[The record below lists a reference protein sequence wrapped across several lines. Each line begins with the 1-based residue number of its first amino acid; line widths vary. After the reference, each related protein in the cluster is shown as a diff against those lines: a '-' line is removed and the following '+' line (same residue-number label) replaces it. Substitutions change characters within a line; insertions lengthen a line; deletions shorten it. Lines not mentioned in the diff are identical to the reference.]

1 MIQVMVD
8 LETMSQKSNAA
19 IASIG
24 AVKFENGLIIDK
36 FYCTVDI
43 KSCKDV
49 GLNIQKETVEWWSKQ
64 NPAAL
69 AELRKN
75 NISIQ
80 EALDNFR
87 EWYGKKSLWTWSN
100 GAGFDNVI
108 LENAYRAIGE
118 DTPWKFYDSRCY
130 RTVKAII
137 NIEEEERQGTHHNA
151 LDDAVHQARHLIRIL
166 ES

>member
-8 LETMSQKSNAA
+8 LETMSQRSNAS

-24 AVKFENGLIIDK
+24 AVKFEDGKIIDK

-43 KSCKDV
+43 KSCKEL
-49 GLNIQKETVEWWSKQ
+49 GLNIQKETVEWWSRQ
-64 NPAAL
+64 NPEAL

-75 NISIQ
+75 NIDIK
-80 EALDNFR
+80 EALADFR

-108 LENAYRAIGE
+108 LENAYKAIGE
-118 DTPWKFYDSRCY
+118 NTPWKFYDSRCY

-137 NIEEEERQGTHHNA
+137 NIEENERQGTHHNA
-151 LDDAVHQARHLIRIL
+151 LDDAIHQAKHLMRLL

>member
-8 LETMSQKSNAA
+8 LETMSQKSNAS

-24 AVKFENGLIIDK
+24 AVKIQDGLIIDK

-43 KSCKDV
+43 KSCKEI

-80 EALDNFR
+80 DALSDFR

>member
-24 AVKFENGLIIDK
+24 AVKIQDGLIIDK

-43 KSCKDV
+43 KSCKEI

-64 NPAAL
+64 NPEAL

-80 EALDNFR
+80 DALSDFR

-137 NIEEEERQGTHHNA
+137 NLPEDERQGTHHNA